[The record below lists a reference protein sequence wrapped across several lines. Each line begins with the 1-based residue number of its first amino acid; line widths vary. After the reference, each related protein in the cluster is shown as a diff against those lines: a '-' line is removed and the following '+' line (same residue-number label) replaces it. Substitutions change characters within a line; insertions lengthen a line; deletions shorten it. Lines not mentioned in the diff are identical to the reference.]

1 MIPPH
6 QPARLTRC
14 TGKRDGGIGQ
24 SSSRSRAKSGEQK
37 RSKQLGRR
45 AHNRSG
51 RVVHADSEHR
61 PRPPGGERSRF
72 VSCYKSAALPAVA
85 VITLVCSI
93 ATRCSSTGDPEDDM
107 QSPAGDDARRP
118 RYS

>member
-1 MIPPH
+1 MH
-6 QPARLTRC
+6 RQARWRHWTVVIALTRQERR
-14 TGKRDGGIGQ
+14 T
-24 SSSRSRAKSGEQK
+24 K